1 MLLKKWVYVVLIF
14 VFCPVTVYAQASLY
28 RLSTA
33 DTSLGL
39 ALSQRDIGITEPKD
53 TTTISAN
60 LDYGIEDDLKISFHV
75 GVGLTDTT
83 NVPPALNGVVGI
95 VRLKPL
101 GDTGLEYFWRGD
113 FGAIFFR
120 SVQEST
126 DRILERSRIL
136 RLSGAAGVLKR
147 LETESGQ
154 VMHPFFA
161 LSYIRSWETSEANA
175 EFAEEVEELE
185 NLVFKQSAR
194 RGDLAGEIG
203 IEIELS
209 PTVTAL
215 GGLQFSFERSD
226 VAFRV
231 GLNFY

>member
-1 MLLKKWVYVVLIF
+1 MLLKKWAYVVLIF
-14 VFCPVTVYAQASLY
+14 VLCPVTAYAQASLY
-28 RLSTA
+28 RLSTE

-39 ALSQRDIGITEPKD
+39 ALSQQDIGIIIKPKD

-60 LDYGIEDDLKISFHV
+60 LDYGIEDDLKISFQV
-75 GVGLTDTT
+75 GIGLTDETA
-83 NVPPALNGVVGI
+83 VPPAPTGVVSI

-113 FGAIFFR
+113 FGAVFFR
-120 SVQEST
+120 SVQGST
-126 DRILERSRIL
+126 DQVLERSRIL

-147 LETESGQ
+147 LETKSGQ

-161 LSYIRSWETSEANA
+161 LSYIRSWETLEANA
-175 EFAEEVEELE
+175 ELAEE
-185 NLVFKQSAR
+185 SADLILKKSLGH
-194 RGDLAGEIG
+194 GDLAGEIG

-215 GGLQFSFERSD
+215 GGLQFSFERTD

>member
-1 MLLKKWVYVVLIF
+1 MLKKCTYVALIF
-14 VFCPVTVYAQASLY
+14 MLYPITAYSQTSFY
-28 RLSTA
+28 RLPTA

-39 ALSQRDIGITEPKD
+39 ALSKQDIGITKPKD
-53 TTTISAN
+53 TTTVGAN
-60 LDYGIEDDLKISFHV
+60 LDYGIEDDLKISFQV
-75 GVGLTDTT
+75 GVGLTDATD
-83 NVPPALNGVVGI
+83 VPPAPNGVVGI

-101 GDTGLEYFWRGD
+101 GDTGLDYFWRGD
-113 FGAIFFR
+113 FGAVFFR

-126 DRILERSRIL
+126 NQVLERSRIL

-147 LETESGQ
+147 LETASGQ

-161 LSYIRSWETSEANA
+161 LSYVRSWETSEANA
-175 EFAEEVEELE
+175 ELDEELE
-185 NLVFKQSAR
+185 NLVFKKSMR
-194 RGDLAGEIG
+194 YGDLAGEIG

-226 VAFRV
+226 IAFRV

>member
-1 MLLKKWVYVVLIF
+1 MLKQWTYVALMF
-14 VFCPVTVYAQASLY
+14 VFYPIAAYSQTSLY
-28 RLSTA
+28 RLPTA

-39 ALSQRDIGITEPKD
+39 ALSRQDIGITEPKD
-53 TTTISAN
+53 TTTLGAN
-60 LDYGIEDDLKISFHV
+60 LDYGIEDDLKISFQV
-75 GVGLTDTT
+75 GIGLTDATA
-83 NVPPALNGVVGI
+83 VPPAPNGVVSI
-95 VRLKPL
+95 VSLKPL

-113 FGAIFFR
+113 FDAIFFR
-120 SVQEST
+120 TVQEST
-126 DRILERSRIL
+126 NRVLERSRIL
-136 RLSGAAGVLKR
+136 NLSGAAGVLKR

-161 LSYIRSWETSEANA
+161 LSYIRSWETSETEA
-175 EFAEEVEELE
+175 EFAEELE
-185 NLVFKQSAR
+185 GLVFKKSVR
-194 RGDLAGEIG
+194 RGDLTGEIG

-226 VAFRV
+226 IAFRV

>member
-1 MLLKKWVYVVLIF
+1 MLLKQWICVALMF
-14 VFCPVTVYAQASLY
+14 VFCPIAAYSQTSLY
-28 RLSTA
+28 RLPTA

-39 ALSQRDIGITEPKD
+39 ALSRQEIGITEPKD
-53 TTTISAN
+53 TTTLGAN
-60 LDYGIEDDLKISFHV
+60 LDYGIEDDLKISFQV
-75 GVGLTDTT
+75 GVGLTDAPA
-83 NVPPALNGVVGI
+83 VPPAPNAGISI
-95 VRLKPL
+95 VRLNPL
-101 GDTGLEYFWRGD
+101 GDTGLQYFWKGD

-126 DRILERSRIL
+126 NQILERSRIL
-136 RLSGAAGVLKR
+136 SLSGAAGVLKR

-175 EFAEEVEELE
+175 EFAEELE
-185 NLVFKQSAR
+185 NLVFKKSVR
-194 RGDLAGEIG
+194 RGDLTGEIG

-226 VAFRV
+226 IAFRV

>member
-1 MLLKKWVYVVLIF
+1 MLLKKWAYVVLIF
-14 VFCPVTVYAQASLY
+14 VFCPVTAYAQASLY
-28 RLSTA
+28 RLSTE

-39 ALSQRDIGITEPKD
+39 ALSQQDIGIIEPKD
-53 TTTISAN
+53 TTTLSAN
-60 LDYGIEDDLKISFHV
+60 LDYGIEDDLKISFQV
-75 GVGLTDTT
+75 GVGLTDETT
-83 NVPPALNGVVGI
+83 TPPAPTGVVGI

-113 FGAIFFR
+113 FGAVFFR

-161 LSYIRSWETSEANA
+161 LSYIRSWETLEANA
-175 EFAEEVEELE
+175 ELAEEFED
-185 NLVFKQSAR
+185 LVFKKSLGH
-194 RGDLAGEIG
+194 GDLTGEVG

-215 GGLQFSFERSD
+215 GGLKFSFERSD

>member
-1 MLLKKWVYVVLIF
+1 MSKQWACVALMF
-14 VFCPVTVYAQASLY
+14 VFYPIAAYSQTSLY

-39 ALSQRDIGITEPKD
+39 TLNKQDIGITKPRD
-53 TTTISAN
+53 TTTLGAN
-60 LDYGIEDDLKISFHV
+60 LDYGIEDDLKISFQV
-75 GVGLTDTT
+75 GVGLTDATD
-83 NVPPALNGVVGI
+83 VPPAPNGVVGI

-101 GDTGLEYFWRGD
+101 ADTGLEYFWRGD

-120 SVQEST
+120 SVQEPT
-126 DRILERSRIL
+126 NRVLERSRIL

-154 VMHPFFA
+154 VMRPFFA
-161 LSYIRSWETSEANA
+161 LSYIRSWETSEADA
-175 EFAEEVEELE
+175 EFAEELE

-226 VAFRV
+226 IAFRV

>member
-1 MLLKKWVYVVLIF
+1 MLKKWTYVALIF
-14 VFCPVTVYAQASLY
+14 MLCPIIAYSQTSLY
-28 RLSTA
+28 RLPTA

-39 ALSQRDIGITEPKD
+39 TLSRQDMGIIKPIV
-53 TTTISAN
+53 TTTVGAN
-60 LDYGIEDDLKISFHV
+60 LDYGIEDDLRISFQV
-75 GVGLTDTT
+75 GVGLVDAPAM
-83 NVPPALNGVVGI
+83 PPAPTGVVSI

-101 GDTGLEYFWRGD
+101 GNTGLEYFWRGD

-120 SVQEST
+120 SVQEAT
-126 DRILERSRIL
+126 NQILERSRIL
-136 RLSGAAGVLKR
+136 RLSGTAGVLKR

-161 LSYIRSWETSEANA
+161 LSYIRSWETLETNA
-175 EFAEEVEELE
+175 EFAEELGD
-185 NLVFKQSAR
+185 LVFKRSAR

-203 IEIELS
+203 IEIEWS

-215 GGLQFSFERSD
+215 GGLQFSFERTD
-226 VAFRV
+226 IAFRV

>member
-1 MLLKKWVYVVLIF
+1 MYVALIF
-14 VFCPVTVYAQASLY
+14 MLCPIIAYSQTSLY
-28 RLSTA
+28 RLPTA
-33 DTSLGL
+33 DTSLGV
-39 ALSQRDIGITEPKD
+39 ALRQQDIGIITPKD

-60 LDYGIEDDLKISFHV
+60 LDYGIEDDLKVSCQV
-75 GVGLTDTT
+75 GVGLTDATDM
-83 NVPPALNGVVGI
+83 PPAPTGVVGI
-95 VRLKPL
+95 MRLQPL
-101 GDTGLEYFWRGD
+101 GDTGLDYFWRGD
-113 FGAIFFR
+113 FGAVFFR
-120 SVQEST
+120 SVQAST

-136 RLSGAAGVLKR
+136 RLSGAVGVLKR
-147 LETESGQ
+147 LETASGQ

-161 LSYIRSWETSEANA
+161 LSYIRSWEASETNA
-175 EFAEEVEELE
+175 EFDEELE
-185 NLVFKQSAR
+185 DLVFKKSLGH
-194 RGDLAGEIG
+194 GDLAGEIG

>member
-1 MLLKKWVYVVLIF
+1 MLLKKWAYVVLMF
-14 VFCPVTVYAQASLY
+14 VLYPVTAYSQTSLY
-28 RLSTA
+28 RLPTA

-39 ALSQRDIGITEPKD
+39 TLSKQDIGITKPKD
-53 TTTISAN
+53 TTTVGAN
-60 LDYGIEDDLKISFHV
+60 LDYGIEDDLKISFQV
-75 GVGLTDTT
+75 GVGLTDATD
-83 NVPPALNGVVGI
+83 VPPAPNGVVGI

-101 GDTGLEYFWRGD
+101 GDTGLDYFWRGD
-113 FGAIFFR
+113 FGAVFFR

-126 DRILERSRIL
+126 NQVLERSRIL

-161 LSYIRSWETSEANA
+161 LSYVRSWETSEANA
-175 EFAEEVEELE
+175 EFDEELE
-185 NLVFKQSAR
+185 NLVFKKSMR
-194 RGDLAGEIG
+194 HGDLAGEIG

-226 VAFRV
+226 IAFRV

>member
-1 MLLKKWVYVVLIF
+1 MLKKWTYVALIF
-14 VFCPVTVYAQASLY
+14 MLYPIIAYSQTSLY
-28 RLSTA
+28 RLPTA
-33 DTSLGL
+33 GTSLGL
-39 ALSQRDIGITEPKD
+39 ALSKQDIGITKPKD
-53 TTTISAN
+53 TTTIGAN
-60 LDYGIEDDLKISFHV
+60 LDYGIEDDLKISFQV
-75 GVGLTDTT
+75 GIGLTDETA
-83 NVPPALNGVVGI
+83 VPPAPNGVVSI

-113 FGAIFFR
+113 LGAVFFR

-126 DRILERSRIL
+126 NRILERSRIL

-161 LSYIRSWETSEANA
+161 LSYIRSWETSEVNA
-175 EFAEEVEELE
+175 EFAEESE
-185 NLVFKQSAR
+185 NLVFKKSVGH
-194 RGDLAGEIG
+194 GDLAGEIG

-226 VAFRV
+226 IAFRV

>member
-1 MLLKKWVYVVLIF
+1 MLKKWMYVALIF
-14 VFCPVTVYAQASLY
+14 MLCPIIAYSQTSLY
-28 RLSTA
+28 RLPTA

-39 ALSQRDIGITEPKD
+39 ALSRQDIGIIKPIV
-53 TTTISAN
+53 TTTIGAN
-60 LDYGIEDDLKISFHV
+60 LDYGLEDDLKISFQT
-75 GVGLTDTT
+75 GVGLSDAPAM
-83 NVPPALNGVVGI
+83 PPAPIGVVGI

-101 GDTGLEYFWRGD
+101 GDTGLDYFFRGD
-113 FGAIFFR
+113 FGAVFFR

-126 DRILERSRIL
+126 NQILERSRIL
-136 RLSGAAGVLKR
+136 RFSGGAGVLKR

-154 VMHPFFA
+154 VMLPFFA
-161 LSYIRSWETSEANA
+161 LSYIRSWETSETNP
-175 EFAEEVEELE
+175 EE
-185 NLVFKQSAR
+185 NWTYTRSAR

-203 IEIELS
+203 IEIEWS

-226 VAFRV
+226 IALRV

>member
-1 MLLKKWVYVVLIF
+1 MLKQWTYVALMF
-14 VFCPVTVYAQASLY
+14 VFYPIAAYSQTSLY
-28 RLSTA
+28 RLPTA

-39 ALSQRDIGITEPKD
+39 ALSKQDIGITEPKD
-53 TTTISAN
+53 TTTLGAN
-60 LDYGIEDDLKISFHV
+60 LDYGIEEDLKISFQV
-75 GVGLTDTT
+75 GIGLTDATA
-83 NVPPALNGVVGI
+83 VPPAPNGVVSI

-113 FGAIFFR
+113 FGAMFFR

-126 DRILERSRIL
+126 NRILERSRIL
-136 RLSGAAGVLKR
+136 KLSGAAGVLKR

-161 LSYIRSWETSEANA
+161 LSYIRSWETSEADA
-175 EFAEEVEELE
+175 EFAEELG
-185 NLVFKQSAR
+185 NLVFKKSAR
-194 RGDLAGEIG
+194 RGDLTGEIG

-226 VAFRV
+226 IAFRV